1 MPPRKP
7 PEPRVPSARRSKAPV
22 VGDVVEVPLDGERGY
37 ARVLRDPLMAF
48 YALRS
53 AAPLACE
60 DVVKAPV
67 AFTVWVMGSALK
79 SGRWRVVG
87 NVPLTPDED
96 VAPWFFK
103 QDAISGKLSLYRAG
117 TARPATREECE
128 GLERAAVWSAEHVES
143 RLRDHLARRPNAW
156 VESLRL
162 KG

>member
-1 MPPRKP
+1 MSTPKAPNANKPR
-7 PEPRVPSARRSKAPV
+7 ARRAKAPL
-22 VGDVVEVPLDGERGY
+22 VGDVIELPLDGAWGY

-48 YALRS
+48 YALR
-53 AAPLACE
+53 AEAPLAWE

-67 AFTVWVMGSALK
+67 AFTVWVMHSAVK

-87 NVPLTPDED
+87 NVPLTPTED

-117 TARPATREECE
+117 AERPATREECE

-143 RLRDHLARRPNAW
+143 RLSDHLAQRPNKWA
-156 VESLRL
+156 ESLRL